1 MTGCGIDR
9 GGPKDSENAHNS
21 FLAKINEKG
30 FWRFAVDIALFLQ
43 KNARIVKS
51 HYVTQQKAVINSE
64 PFVFQMVFGL
74 DEMPFSPV
82 WKALPAAL
90 ASSQSWSNSAFL

>member
-1 MTGCGIDR
+1 MEHIA
-9 GGPKDSENAHNS
+9 DSLV
-21 FLAKINEKG
+21 FAK
-30 FWRFAVDIALFLQ
+30 

-64 PFVFQMVFGL
+64 PFVFQTVFGL

-82 WKALPAAL
+82 
-90 ASSQSWSNSAFL
+90 

>member
-1 MTGCGIDR
+1 M
-9 GGPKDSENAHNS
+9 
-21 FLAKINEKG
+21 FLARSLGKASSFSLGKKCIPKISMQIAISQDG
-30 FWRFAVDIALFLQ
+30 TYSLVFAK

-82 WKALPAAL
+82 
-90 ASSQSWSNSAFL
+90 

>member
-1 MTGCGIDR
+1 MVT
-9 GGPKDSENAHNS
+9 SERS
-21 FLAKINEKG
+21 LFLARSLGKASSFSLGKKCIPKISMQIAISQDG
-30 FWRFAVDIALFLQ
+30 TYSPVFA

-82 WKALPAAL
+82 
-90 ASSQSWSNSAFL
+90 